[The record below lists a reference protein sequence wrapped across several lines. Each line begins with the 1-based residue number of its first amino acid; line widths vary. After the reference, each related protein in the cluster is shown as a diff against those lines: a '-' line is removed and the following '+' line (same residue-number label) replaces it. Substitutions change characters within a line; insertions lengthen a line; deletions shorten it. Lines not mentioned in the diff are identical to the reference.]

1 LAKAE
6 TMADR
11 NSASMESGSTSAE
24 EGAGSCVVHPT
35 ANNNDDNNNNNDNDN
50 ANACETSMWEEW
62 TQATNSNGDEV
73 STSNLQLPELCNTS
87 SSRSLTSSFH
97 HHHQQA
103 GDMMQLSSWLS
114 GFQPLNI
121 SCSSNTLSLDL
132 THNPDPAIDNP
143 PTFMQLEAGLVI
155 NPDHHS
161 HEQTSGTGVNS
172 LYPNN
177 QSSEVKV
184 ESTAHNNNNNNIV
197 YGKSAVH
204 PYQMQTL
211 GPESPSSPLA
221 FHNGSVH
228 PFGDHWDSSSG
239 AAVRPTLMPWRSGAA
254 TAQGYAGGATAF
266 GIPDHSPT
274 AINHLEGF
282 NATRLYGHHHHH
294 HTPGVR
300 LCFKFLPSTNDASN
314 ALMMLSDLFHH
325 NQEHFNMLPR
335 KESRGRALRVLTP

>member
-1 LAKAE
+1 
-6 TMADR
+6 MADQ

-24 EGAGSCVVHPT
+24 EDGAGSCVVHPT
-35 ANNNDDNNNNNDNDN
+35 ANNNSSSNN
-50 ANACETSMWEEW
+50 ANASETSMWEEW

-114 GFQPLNI
+114 GFQPLSI
-121 SCSSNTLSLDL
+121 SCSSNNLSLDL
-132 THNPDPAIDNP
+132 PHNPDDNP
-143 PTFMQLEAGLVI
+143 PTFMQIEAGLVI
-155 NPDHHS
+155 DPD
-161 HEQTSGTGVNS
+161 HEQTLGTGVNS

-177 QSSEVKV
+177 QSSEAKA
-184 ESTAHNNNNNNIV
+184 ESTAHNSNSNNIV

-204 PYQMQTL
+204 PYQMQAL

-221 FHNGSVH
+221 FHNGFVH
-228 PFGDHWDSSSG
+228 PFGDHWDNSTG
-239 AAVRPTLMPWRSGAA
+239 AAVRPALMPWRSA
-254 TAQGYAGGATAF
+254 TTPGYAGGATAF

-282 NATRLYGHHHHH
+282 NATRLYGHHHYH
-294 HTPGVR
+294 HTTGVR
-300 LCFKFLPSTNDASN
+300 FKSLP
-314 ALMMLSDLFHH
+314 FYW
-325 NQEHFNMLPR
+325 
-335 KESRGRALRVLTP
+335 